1 MKDGGIY
8 VDYNDEI
15 WICLM
20 EKELYMNN
28 NNYYHYLYRLK
39 LDKIFENPN
48 NLVVNE
54 FIRNTIK
61 TENPYPNF
69 HFIKDNLCQ
78 YKSTD
83 VLVNGGY
90 LGQINED
97 LLKLLIKYLFV
108 KNRIK
113 K

>member
-8 VDYNDEI
+8 VDYNDKI

-20 EKELYMNN
+20 GKELYMNN

-39 LDKIFENPN
+39 L
-48 NLVVNE
+48 
-54 FIRNTIK
+54 
-61 TENPYPNF
+61 
-69 HFIKDNLCQ
+69 
-78 YKSTD
+78 
-83 VLVNGGY
+83 
-90 LGQINED
+90 
-97 LLKLLIKYLFV
+97 LIKYLFV